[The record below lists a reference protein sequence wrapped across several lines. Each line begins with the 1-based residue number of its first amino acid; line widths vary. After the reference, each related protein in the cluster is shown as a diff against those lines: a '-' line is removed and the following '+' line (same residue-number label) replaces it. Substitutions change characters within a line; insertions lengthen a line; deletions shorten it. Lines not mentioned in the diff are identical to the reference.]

1 MRVIIILNPTIAASA
16 RVLEQPCNTFPN
28 SLTVIVSCGARRK
41 DIQIMDRRSRFSP
54 DPVLQSLRARAV
66 SQPPRSTTTPEYPL
80 FAFPEVGV
88 PPQHRSAQSPA
99 RDRPWGQRLGRSP
112 AAVSRIPQG
121 QLRSASF
128 SATAHPPENDIW
140 PPGGSRFQ
148 STFEED
154 DEESL
159 DAWTDFTGQPRSWAN
174 SDSRYRSQIPGARSR
189 SLVPTH
195 GLSPV
200 GLNGQSRDWN
210 DNIISHSIDQRLLN
224 DTLLSRA
231 NGSRAQSFQGTSSMP
246 ATLSPQRD
254 FFPDTS
260 NLSPFVRERVR
271 PRPSH
276 DNYSNGIE
284 PWSSFMAPM
293 REEEPS
299 SGTTSRRHSVSIVQ
313 PRARGVGF
321 TVPGIDDT
329 LTTRIQAPTNL
340 GRSTFSDEELAG
352 DFDQLNL
359 NSGTLQEQARL
370 TPHMSG
376 TMSFPYASSRPV
388 HNPYPHVSATNQISQ
403 AFTTI
408 DTHLPPSIHT
418 PSDGRSPVN
427 ERSLSTGKPSSTDQ
441 LGVTRLHRTGDGSP
455 HSASRSR
462 DISPVRPDNLF
473 TREHQKHDLG
483 YQVTEVVP
491 GVALDEVPRTS
502 RLVLLE
508 FKLNRKEV
516 FFCDGNLDVKQGDR
530 MIVEGDRGKDI
541 GVVVD
546 PDVERHWLTQSGV
559 DLASG
564 GHHVKA
570 KRAYGI
576 AGPQEA
582 EDLAKKEEDEQ
593 KALQLCQN
601 KVRQKKLPMQVVDCE
616 FQWDRRKLTFYFIA
630 ESRIDFRDLVR
641 ELFRLYKTRIWMSCI
656 SGPLAGPTSNIVY

>member
-1 MRVIIILNPTIAASA
+1 
-16 RVLEQPCNTFPN
+16 
-28 SLTVIVSCGARRK
+28 
-41 DIQIMDRRSRFSP
+41 MDRRSRFSP
-54 DPVLQSLRARAV
+54 DPILQSLRARAV
-66 SQPPRSTTTPEYPL
+66 SQPPRSTGTPEYSL

-128 SATAHPPENDIW
+128 SATAHPENDIW
-140 PPGGSRFQ
+140 PSGGSRFQ

-174 SDSRYRSQIPGARSR
+174 SDSRYRTQLPGARSR
-189 SLVPTH
+189 SLVPSH
-195 GLSPV
+195 GLSPA
-200 GLNGQSRDWN
+200 GLNGQSRDWS
-210 DNIISHSIDQRLLN
+210 DNVISHSIDQRLLN

-246 ATLSPQRD
+246 AALSPNRD
-254 FFPDTS
+254 VFPDIS

-271 PRPSH
+271 PRQSQESYP
-276 DNYSNGIE
+276 NGTE
-284 PWSSFMAPM
+284 AWPSFMATM
-293 REEEPS
+293 REEEPG

-329 LTTRIQAPTNL
+329 LNTRMQAPVNL

-352 DFDQLNL
+352 DFDQLNIS
-359 NSGTLQEQARL
+359 SGALQDQPRP

-376 TMSFPYASSRPV
+376 TMSFPYASSRLV
-388 HNPYPHVSATNQISQ
+388 HNPYPHIPQTNHVSQGFSAIE
-403 AFTTI
+403 
-408 DTHLPPSIHT
+408 THLSPIKT
-418 PSDGRSPVN
+418 PSEGRSPIN
-427 ERSLSTGKPSSTDQ
+427 DRSFPAGKPINSDQ
-441 LGVTRLHRTGDGSP
+441 LGITHLHRTGDVSP
-455 HSASRSR
+455 HSPTRSR
-462 DISPVRPDNLF
+462 DISPVRPETHSFN
-473 TREHQKHDLG
+473 REHQRHDPAHQG
-483 YQVTEVVP
+483 VDAISGVV
-491 GVALDEVPRTS
+491 LDEVPRTS

-508 FKLNRKEV
+508 FKLGRKEV
-516 FFCDGNLDVKQGDR
+516 FFCDANLEVKQGDR

-546 PDVERHWLTQSGV
+546 PDVERHWLTQSGADV
-559 DLASG
+559 ASG

-570 KRAYGI
+570 KRAYGV